1 MAINSLGPAYY
12 EDNKFGI
19 RISDVLHAINLP
31 DSSEYFEG
39 DGACQFKDIS
49 MVPIQTKMININLL
63 TREEVS
69 SCHWVS
75 TLALNLSKGIPKNS
89 IEKN

>member
-1 MAINSLGPAYY
+1 MPVNFLGPAHYA
-12 EDNKFGI
+12 EGKFGI
-19 RISDVLHAINLP
+19 RISDVLHVINLP

-63 TREEVS
+63 TRQEVS
-69 SCHWVS
+69 RPSPEPSLKKTAFFHEV
-75 TLALNLSKGIPKNS
+75 L
-89 IEKN
+89 